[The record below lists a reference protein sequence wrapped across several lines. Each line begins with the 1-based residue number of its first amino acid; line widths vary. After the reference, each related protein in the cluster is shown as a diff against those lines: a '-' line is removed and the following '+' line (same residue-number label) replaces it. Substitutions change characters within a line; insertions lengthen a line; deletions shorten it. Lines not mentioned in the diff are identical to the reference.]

1 MKLFI
6 FSHGDESVGL
16 NPQEF
21 EIQCPFEKDEVE
33 DNVLAWFA
41 EIQLKTY
48 RECLDIY
55 VKAAYDFQLKEM
67 Y

>member
-6 FSHGDESVGL
+6 FSHGDDSVGL

-33 DNVLAWFA
+33 DTVLAWFA

-55 VKAAYDFQLKEM
+55 VKAVYDFKLKDM